1 MLMTYIIHIHIH
13 LLSVIYI
20 YIIIYNYIYTRIFVQ
35 YIHIFWYILCL
46 TSFATHMHTHTCI
59 HTHMH
64 THTCIHTCI
73 HTHAYTYA
81 HMYIYIDEHT
91 DNMYLYGCMFI
102 VFVRHIYSRHIL
114 QAPLTPNR
122 CFCPSFPESEHFRM
136 RNMTL
141 SCHSGPVQFHIHW
154 LGLRE
159 ILQETA
165 RCHEKH
171 HCFLKMFV

>member
-1 MLMTYIIHIHIH
+1 MFNIYTYILIHI
-13 LLSVIYI
+13 VFN
-20 YIIIYNYIYTRIFVQ
+20 IICYTHA
-35 YIHIFWYILCL
+35 Y
-46 TSFATHMHTHTCI
+46 THMHTHTCI
-59 HTHMH
+59 HTHAYTHAYTHMH
-64 THTCIHTCI
+64 THTHICI
-73 HTHAYTYA
+73 
-81 HMYIYIDEHT
+81 YIYIDEHT

>member
-1 MLMTYIIHIHIH
+1 MFNIYTYILIHI
-13 LLSVIYI
+13 VFN
-20 YIIIYNYIYTRIFVQ
+20 IICYTHA
-35 YIHIFWYILCL
+35 Y
-46 TSFATHMHTHTCI
+46 THMHTHTCI
-59 HTHMH
+59 HTYAYTHAYTHMH
-64 THTCIHTCI
+64 THTHICI
-73 HTHAYTYA
+73 
-81 HMYIYIDEHT
+81 YIYIDEHT